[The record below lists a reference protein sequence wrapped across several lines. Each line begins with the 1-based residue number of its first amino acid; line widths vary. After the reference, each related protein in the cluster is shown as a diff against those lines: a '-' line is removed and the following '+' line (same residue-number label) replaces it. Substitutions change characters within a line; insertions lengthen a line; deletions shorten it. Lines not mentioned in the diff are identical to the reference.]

1 MAAPGQK
8 ALGVTAPLST
18 APPTPADLKADTDL
32 VTELKRQNNFENT
45 DETQKRY
52 VLRLHTPNPGAYHHP
67 SPHDA
72 RPARTLSLTCAIL
85 QIRRPPVPS
94 KNRR

>member
-18 APPTPADLKADTDL
+18 APPTPADLKADVDL
-32 VTELKRQNNFENT
+32 VSELKRQNNFEGT

-52 VLRLHTPNPGAYHHP
+52 VLPLSAIHTRVYRPL
-67 SPHDA
+67 PHDS
-72 RPARTLSLTCAIL
+72 RRSMTVPLTCAML
-85 QIRRPPVPS
+85 QIRRPSVPP
-94 KNRR
+94 KNHR